1 MAIKAP
7 TATAPAN
14 DPAVNEKI
22 NQLRELFADAPAV
35 GKTALEK
42 DLSRLTSDASKAPP
56 PPVESA
62 GRAGSRLGKVS
73 ELTII
78 VPFAPGGAQRLRAF
92 LRGTKAAEE
101 ALHYVARSARRSTSL
116 ARGATSF
123 PICPLDQSAI
133 LLQAHAT
140 PRS

>member
-42 DLSRLTSDASKAPP
+42 VLSRLTSDASKAPP
-56 PPVESA
+56 PA
-62 GRAGSRLGKVS
+62 G
-73 ELTII
+73 
-78 VPFAPGGAQRLRAF
+78 
-92 LRGTKAAEE
+92 
-101 ALHYVARSARRSTSL
+101 
-116 ARGATSF
+116 
-123 PICPLDQSAI
+123 
-133 LLQAHAT
+133 
-140 PRS
+140 